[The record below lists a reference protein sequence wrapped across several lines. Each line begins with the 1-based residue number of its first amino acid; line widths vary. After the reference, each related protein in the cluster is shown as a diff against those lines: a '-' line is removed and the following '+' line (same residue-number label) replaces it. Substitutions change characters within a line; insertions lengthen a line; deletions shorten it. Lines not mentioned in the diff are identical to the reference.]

1 MYKTNNKQ
9 VSIAGGG
16 YAGIQVALMLER
28 LLEGTGTEIL
38 LIDKKPYHTLLPSL
52 PEIISKRGFSVINY
66 KDIIRDKR
74 IKFVQSTI
82 TNIDL
87 NKKLVDIIDKE
98 NNNHSSL
105 KYDFL
110 VISLGS
116 QPFLPNIEGLKEHAF
131 QFNSIQDAQK
141 IAERISDTTL
151 SGNIVI
157 AGGGATG
164 VELAGEISSVLKAQQ
179 KQNSSNNPKS
189 SDVNIILV
197 SPHLLSGFPDSAVSW
212 AKAYLRSLGVKLLV
226 CSECRV
232 LQVRPDVI
240 YLKNGNQITYTMFIW
255 TGGVSAHSLLK
266 KTGLKIG
273 EKGRVVVNKYLQAEA
288 MHDVFVV
295 GDAALVF
302 DNKGKALPTSAYV
315 AEQQGRI
322 VAQNIS
328 TLLAGGQEKK
338 LLEYRPE
345 EPGSTFAIS
354 IGKDFAVSRAGGLD
368 LFGYS
373 ASALKKL
380 IKMKYLKGIAGSSL
394 AAKEFYKF

>member
-9 VSIAGGG
+9 VLIAGGG
-16 YAGIQVALMLER
+16 YAGIQVALTLER

-66 KDIIRDKR
+66 RDIIRDKR

-98 NNNHSSL
+98 NYNHSL
-105 KYDFL
+105 LRYDFL

-116 QPFLPNIEGLKEHAF
+116 QPFLPNIEGLKEYAF

-179 KQNSSNNPKS
+179 KQNSSNYPKS
-189 SDVNIILV
+189 NVIDIILV

-226 CSECRV
+226 CPECHV
-232 LQVRPDVI
+232 LQVRPDAI

-266 KTGLKIG
+266 NTGLKIG
-273 EKGRVVVNKYLQAEA
+273 EKGRVVVSKYLQAESRQ
-288 MHDVFVV
+288 DVFVV

-302 DNKGKALPTSAYV
+302 DNKGEALPTSAYI

-338 LLEYRPE
+338 LREYRPE
-345 EPGSTFAIS
+345 EPWSTFAIS

-368 LFGYS
+368 LFGYC

-380 IKMKYLKGIAGSSL
+380 IKMKYLKDIAGSSL

>member
-1 MYKTNNKQ
+1 LYKTNNKQ
-9 VSIAGGG
+9 VLIAGGG
-16 YAGIQVALMLER
+16 YAGIQVALTLEH
-28 LLEGTGTEIL
+28 LLEESGTEIL

-66 KDIIRDKR
+66 EDIIRDKR
-74 IKFVQSTI
+74 IKFIQSTI

-87 NKKLVDIIDKE
+87 NKKLVNIIDKE
-98 NNNHSSL
+98 NKNHSSL
-105 KYDFL
+105 RYDFL

-116 QPFLPNIEGLKEHAF
+116 QPFLPSIEGLNEYAF
-131 QFNSIQDAQK
+131 QFNSIQDAQI

-151 SGNIVI
+151 NGNIVI

-164 VELAGEISSVLKAQQ
+164 VELAGEISHVLKTRQ
-179 KQNSSNNPKS
+179 KQNGNNSKS

-197 SPHLLSGFPDSAVSW
+197 SPHLLSGFPNSAVSW
-212 AKAYLRSLGVKLLV
+212 VKAYLRSLGVKLLV
-226 CSECRV
+226 GPECYV
-232 LQVRPDVI
+232 LQVRPNAI

-255 TGGVSAHSLLK
+255 TGGVSAHSLLR

-273 EKGRVVVNKYLQAEA
+273 EKGRVVVSKYLQAEA
-288 MHDVFVV
+288 RQDVFVV

-302 DNKGKALPTSAYV
+302 DDKGKALPTNAYV

-322 VAQNIS
+322 VAQNIF
-328 TLLAGGQEKK
+328 TLLTGGQEKK
-338 LLEYRPE
+338 LREYRPE

-373 ASALKKL
+373 ASAFKKL
-380 IKMKYLKGIAGSSL
+380 IKMKYLKDIAGSSL

>member
-9 VSIAGGG
+9 VLIAGGG
-16 YAGIQVALMLER
+16 YAGIQVALTLEH
-28 LLEGTGTEIL
+28 LLDGSGTEIL

-74 IKFVQSTI
+74 IKFIQSTI

-110 VISLGS
+110 VISLGRPS
-116 QPFLPNIEGLKEHAF
+116 IEGLKEYAF

-164 VELAGEISSVLKAQQ
+164 VELAGEISYVLKTQQ
-179 KQNSSNNPKS
+179 KRNNSNNPKS

-197 SPHLLSGFPDSAVSW
+197 SPHLLSGFPDSAVNW
-212 AKAYLRSLGVKLLV
+212 TKAYLRSLGVKLFV
-226 CSECRV
+226 CPECHV
-232 LQVRPDVI
+232 LQVGPDVI

-273 EKGRVVVNKYLQAEA
+273 EEGRVVVSKYLQAESRQ
-288 MHDVFVV
+288 DVFVV

-322 VAQNIS
+322 VAQKIS
-328 TLLAGGQEKK
+328 TLLTGGQEKK

>member
-1 MYKTNNKQ
+1 LYKTNNKQ
-9 VSIAGGG
+9 ILIAGGG
-16 YAGIQVALMLER
+16 YAGIQVALTLEH
-28 LLEGTGTEIL
+28 LLKGSDTEIS
-38 LIDKKPYHTLLPSL
+38 LIDKKPYHALLPSL

-66 KDIIRDKR
+66 EDIIRDKN
-74 IKFVQSTI
+74 IKFIQSTI

-87 NKKLVDIIDKE
+87 NKKVVYITDKE
-98 NNNHSSL
+98 NNHYSI
-105 KYDFL
+105 KYDIL

-116 QPFLPNIEGLKEHAF
+116 QPFLPSIEGLKEYAL

-141 IAERISDTTL
+141 IAERIKDTTL
-151 SGNIVI
+151 NGNIVI

-164 VELAGEISSVLKAQQ
+164 VELCGEISSVLKTRQ
-179 KQNSSNNPKS
+179 KRNSNKTKS

-197 SPHLLSGFPDSAVSW
+197 SPHLLSGFPDSAINW

-226 CSECRV
+226 CPECYV
-232 LQVRPDVI
+232 LQVRPGVI

-255 TGGVSAHSLLK
+255 TGGVSAHSLLR

-273 EKGRVVVNKYLQAEA
+273 EKGRVVVSKYLQAEA
-288 MHDVFVV
+288 RQDVFVI

-302 DNKGKALPTSAYV
+302 DDKGKALPTSAYV

-322 VAQNIS
+322 VAQNIFS
-328 TLLAGGQEKK
+328 LLTGGQEKK
-338 LLEYRPE
+338 LREYRPE
-345 EPGSTFAIS
+345 QPGSTFAIS
-354 IGKDFAVSRAGGLD
+354 IGKDFAVSRAEGLD

-380 IKMKYLKGIAGSSL
+380 IKMKYLKDIAGSSL

>member
-1 MYKTNNKQ
+1 LYKTNNKQ
-9 VSIAGGG
+9 VLIAGGG
-16 YAGIQVALMLER
+16 YAGIQVALTLEG
-28 LLEGTGTEIL
+28 LLEGTDTEIQ

-52 PEIISKRGFSVINY
+52 PEIISKRGFSVIDY
-66 KDIIRDKR
+66 SDIIRDKR
-74 IKFVQSTI
+74 IKFIQSTI

-87 NKKLVDIIDKE
+87 NKNLVDIINKE

-116 QPFLPNIEGLKEHAF
+116 QPFLPNIEGLKEYAF

-151 SGNIVI
+151 NGNIVI

-164 VELAGEISSVLKAQQ
+164 VELAGEISSVLKTQQ
-179 KQNSSNNPKS
+179 KRNSSNNPT

-226 CSECRV
+226 CPECHV
-232 LQVRPDVI
+232 LQVRPDAI
-240 YLKNGNQITYTMFIW
+240 YLKNENQIKYTMFIW
-255 TGGVSAHSLLK
+255 TGGVSAHSLLR
-266 KTGLKIG
+266 KTGLKLG
-273 EKGRVVVNKYLQAEA
+273 EKGRVVVSKYLQAEA
-288 MHDVFVV
+288 RQDIFVV

-315 AEQQGRI
+315 AEQQDE
-322 VAQNIS
+322 S
-328 TLLAGGQEKK
+328 
-338 LLEYRPE
+338 
-345 EPGSTFAIS
+345 
-354 IGKDFAVSRAGGLD
+354 
-368 LFGYS
+368 
-373 ASALKKL
+373 
-380 IKMKYLKGIAGSSL
+380 
-394 AAKEFYKF
+394 

>member
-9 VSIAGGG
+9 VLIAGGG
-16 YAGIQVALMLER
+16 YAGIQVALTLEH
-28 LLEGTGTEIL
+28 LLEGAGTEIL

-74 IKFVQSTI
+74 IKFSQSTI

-98 NNNHSSL
+98 NNTHSL

-116 QPFLPNIEGLKEHAF
+116 QPFLPNIEGLKEYAF
-131 QFNSIQDAQK
+131 KFNRIQDAQK
-141 IAERISDTTL
+141 IAKRISDTTL
-151 SGNIVI
+151 RGNIVI

-179 KQNSSNNPKS
+179 KQNSRNNPKS
-189 SDVNIILV
+189 SDVDIILV
-197 SPHLLSGFPDSAVSW
+197 SSHLLSGFPDSAVSW
-212 AKAYLRSLGVKLLV
+212 AKAYLRSLGVKLLI
-226 CSECRV
+226 CPECHV
-232 LQVRPDVI
+232 LQVRPDAI
-240 YLKNGNQITYTMFIW
+240 YLKDGNQITYTMFIW
-255 TGGVSAHSLLK
+255 TGGVSAHSLLR

-273 EKGRVVVNKYLQAEA
+273 EKGRVVVSKYLQAESR
-288 MHDVFVV
+288 HDVFVV
-295 GDAALVF
+295 GDAALLF

-315 AEQQGRI
+315 AEQQGLI
-322 VAQNIS
+322 VAQNIF
-328 TLLAGGQEKK
+328 TLLADEQEKK

-373 ASALKKL
+373 ASVFKKL

>member
-1 MYKTNNKQ
+1 
-9 VSIAGGG
+9 
-16 YAGIQVALMLER
+16 
-28 LLEGTGTEIL
+28 
-38 LIDKKPYHTLLPSL
+38 L

-66 KDIIRDKR
+66 EDIIRDKN
-74 IKFVQSTI
+74 IKFIQSTI

-87 NKKLVDIIDKE
+87 NKKVVYITDKE
-98 NNNHSSL
+98 NNHYSI
-105 KYDFL
+105 KYDIL

-116 QPFLPNIEGLKEHAF
+116 QPFLPSIEGLKEYAL

-141 IAERISDTTL
+141 IAERIKDTTL
-151 SGNIVI
+151 NGNIVI

-164 VELAGEISSVLKAQQ
+164 VELCGEISSVLKTRQ
-179 KQNSSNNPKS
+179 KRNSNKTKS

-197 SPHLLSGFPDSAVSW
+197 SPHLLSGFPDSAINW

-226 CSECRV
+226 CPECYV
-232 LQVRPDVI
+232 LQVRPGVI

-255 TGGVSAHSLLK
+255 TGGVSAHSLLR

-273 EKGRVVVNKYLQAEA
+273 EKGRVVVSKYLQAEA
-288 MHDVFVV
+288 RQDVFVI

-302 DNKGKALPTSAYV
+302 DDKGKALPTSAYV

-322 VAQNIS
+322 VAQNIFS
-328 TLLAGGQEKK
+328 LLTGGQEKK
-338 LLEYRPE
+338 LREYRPE
-345 EPGSTFAIS
+345 QPGSTFAIS
-354 IGKDFAVSRAGGLD
+354 IGKDFAVSRAEGLD

-380 IKMKYLKGIAGSSL
+380 IKMKYLKDIAGSSL

>member
-1 MYKTNNKQ
+1 LYKTNNKQ
-9 VSIAGGG
+9 ILIAGGG
-16 YAGIQVALMLER
+16 YAGIQVALTLEH
-28 LLEGTGTEIL
+28 LLKGSDTEIS
-38 LIDKKPYHTLLPSL
+38 LIDKKPYHALLPSL

-66 KDIIRDKR
+66 EDIIRDKN
-74 IKFVQSTI
+74 IKFIQSTI

-87 NKKLVDIIDKE
+87 NKKVVYIIDKE
-98 NNNHSSL
+98 NNHYSI
-105 KYDFL
+105 KYDIL

-116 QPFLPNIEGLKEHAF
+116 QPFLPSIEGLKEYAL

-141 IAERISDTTL
+141 IAERIKDTTL
-151 SGNIVI
+151 NGNIVI

-164 VELAGEISSVLKAQQ
+164 VELCGEISSVLKTRQ
-179 KQNSSNNPKS
+179 KRNSNKTKS

-197 SPHLLSGFPDSAVSW
+197 SPHLLSGFPDSAINW

-226 CSECRV
+226 CPECYV
-232 LQVRPDVI
+232 LQVRPGVI

-255 TGGVSAHSLLK
+255 TGGVSAHSLLR

-273 EKGRVVVNKYLQAEA
+273 EKGRVVVSKYLQAEA
-288 MHDVFVV
+288 RQDVFVI

-302 DNKGKALPTSAYV
+302 DDKGKALPTSAYV

-322 VAQNIS
+322 VAQNIFS
-328 TLLAGGQEKK
+328 LLTGGQEKK
-338 LLEYRPE
+338 LREYRPE
-345 EPGSTFAIS
+345 QPGSTFAIS
-354 IGKDFAVSRAGGLD
+354 IGKDFAVSRAEGLD

-380 IKMKYLKGIAGSSL
+380 IKMKYLKDIAGSSL

>member
-1 MYKTNNKQ
+1 LYKTNNKQ

-16 YAGIQVALMLER
+16 YAGIQVALTLER

-164 VELAGEISSVLKAQQ
+164 VELAGEISYVLKTQQ
-179 KQNSSNNPKS
+179 KRNNSNNPKS
-189 SDVNIILV
+189 SDVNIILA
-197 SPHLLSGFPDSAVSW
+197 SPHLLSGFPDSAVNW

-226 CSECRV
+226 CPECHV
-232 LQVRPDVI
+232 LQVGPDVI

-273 EKGRVVVNKYLQAEA
+273 EKGRVVVNKYLQAELRQ
-288 MHDVFVV
+288 DVFVI

>member
-1 MYKTNNKQ
+1 LYKTNNKQ

-16 YAGIQVALMLER
+16 YAGIQVALTLER
-28 LLEGTGTEIL
+28 LLEGTGAEIL

-74 IKFVQSTI
+74 IIFVQSTI

-98 NNNHSSL
+98 NNHSSL

-110 VISLGS
+110 AISLGS

-164 VELAGEISSVLKAQQ
+164 VELAGEISYVLKTQQ
-179 KQNSSNNPKS
+179 KRNNSNNPKS
-189 SDVNIILV
+189 SDVNIILA
-197 SPHLLSGFPDSAVSW
+197 SPHLLSGFPDSAVNW

-226 CSECRV
+226 CPECHV
-232 LQVRPDVI
+232 LQVGPDVI

-273 EKGRVVVNKYLQAEA
+273 EKGRVVVSKYLQAEA

-302 DNKGKALPTSAYV
+302 DNKNEALPTSAYV